1 MGTDSDYQCKR
12 HSGYATKFK
21 KRMDVAVV
29 RCDDGVL
36 SARDRKNHGKNP
48 TFQGSQRR
56 LGKQRGYLGKI
67 EGYGNMVGL
76 REPFGSVLLSHI
88 PYV

>member
-21 KRMDVAVV
+21 KRMDVAVM

-36 SARDRKNHGKNP
+36 SARDRKNHGKDP
-48 TFQGSQRR
+48 TFQGSQRG
-56 LGKQRGYLGKI
+56 LGKQGRHLGEI
-67 EGYGNMVGL
+67 DGCENMVL
-76 REPFGSVLLSHI
+76 GSSISKSYPVCI
-88 PYV
+88 EV